1 MEMCVDYE
9 IILNIYRMELDNHF
23 WLAIIHLVFVVPLF
37 LYVGFVRAETP
48 QWLYLLLI
56 VLGVVIALY
65 HGMRMVLRLKSRS
78 SYWWINAIHL
88 LLVAPLLLFIGYHR
102 KNSPRMAYEML
113 LMLAFAALGYH
124 MFSLVKMLNAHP
136 ETSR

>member
-1 MEMCVDYE
+1 
-9 IILNIYRMELDNHF
+9 MELDNHF